1 VQEAS
6 ARDQQRR
13 EQTVAGDCYRVNNAH
28 HDVEPRGESGARLMA
43 RISLTLAIRDYAHIA
58 PLALGDVTVEGVDLT
73 LRRSFDAPQRV
84 LADPTIDGG
93 EASFSRYLQR
103 VAERDEAFFGI
114 PAFVMRGFRH
124 RCVFVRRGSTLA
136 DLPDL
141 IGSRVG
147 LNEWGATG
155 HTWTRA
161 AFRERGIDLTDIRW
175 FVGPLSPSAPPAP
188 ATSFPAYVE
197 AIPDG
202 ATLTE
207 QLLAGDL
214 DAILASEPPAGFHPT
229 EGPIVRLFRDFVST
243 ERGYFAR
250 TGVEPA
256 HHLVTLRREIVAD
269 HPWLPGRLLEALEA
283 SRRQAATTRRLLGD
297 VTPWLLAELEETEAL
312 MGATAGAYG
321 VEPNREMI
329 ATFCGEQFAQGLVAA
344 PIDSESAFAWRPKQS

>member
-1 VQEAS
+1 MS
-6 ARDQQRR
+6 
-13 EQTVAGDCYRVNNAH
+13 
-28 HDVEPRGESGARLMA
+28 
-43 RISLTLAIRDYAHIA
+43 RIPLTLAIRDYAHIA
-58 PLALGDVTVEGVDLT
+58 PLALGDVTIEGVDLT
-73 LRRSFDAPQRV
+73 LLRVFDAPQRV
-84 LADPTIDGG
+84 LADATLDGG

-103 VAERDEAFFGI
+103 VATSDDSFVGL

-141 IGSRVG
+141 IGRRVG

-161 AFRERGIDLTDIRW
+161 AFRERGIDLTDVHW
-175 FVGPLSPSAPPAP
+175 FVGRLSPSAPAAP
-188 ATSFPAYVE
+188 ATLFPAYVE

-207 QLLAGDL
+207 QLLAGEL
-214 DAILASEPPAGFHPT
+214 DAILASEPPDGFHPT
-229 EGPIVRLFRDFVST
+229 EGPIVRLFGDFVSA

-269 HPWLPGRLLEALEA
+269 HPWLPRRLLAGLEE
-283 SRRQAATTRRLLGD
+283 SRRQAARTRRLLGD

-321 VEPNREMI
+321 VEPNRAMI
-329 ATFCGEQFAQGLVAA
+329 ATFCAEQFAQALVTA
-344 PIDSESAFAWRPKQS
+344 PIDAESAFAKRNFESLFELPQVWGDQF